1 MKKVLALILVAG
13 MVFGL
18 VACGSGSNTE
28 PSAAAG
34 EEEGASEEAADT
46 EASAEE
52 QSSDGEGQNSDG
64 KNEIALLVSA
74 VGSVDDKAYNSACW
88 IGMNRF
94 CEENPEYSCAY
105 FQPTEDTVEA
115 QVSICDA
122 AVAGGAEF
130 VVVAA
135 DQFKVALLEMSRAYP
150 DVKFLS
156 IEAAPQTI
164 DGEVF
169 IEDNVQVV
177 TYKAEQSGFF
187 AGYAAVKEGYRSLG
201 TIGGMAVPGV
211 IQYMY
216 GFVKG
221 TDVAAEEMGLDDVTV
236 KYTYAGNFEASPENQ
251 AKAAAWYQSGTEVIF
266 AVAGLMNGSIYAAA
280 EENGDVFAIGC
291 DANQNEMS
299 EKIITS
305 ALKDTENT
313 TYNGLVAWKDGSMET
328 GEILE
333 FGCAEQ
339 ACGLAM
345 DGARFQNFTQEEYDS
360 LFERVAK
367 NEDGIADSIPDDLA
381 YEDPTQ
387 IPVNAIKL
395 DYIK

>member
-1 MKKVLALILVAG
+1 MKKILSLMLVLG
-13 MVFGL
+13 MTFSL
-18 VACGSGSNTE
+18 VACGSG
-28 PSAAAG
+28 AAPETPAASEG
-34 EEEGASEEAADT
+34 EEAGSAEAAET
-46 EASAEE
+46 EASG
-52 QSSDGEGQNSDG
+52 GESTDG
-64 KNEIALLVSA
+64 KNRIALLISA
-74 VGSVDDKAYNSACW
+74 VSSVDDKAFNTACW
-88 IGMNRF
+88 VGMNRF
-94 CEENPEYSCAY
+94 CDENPEYTCTY

-130 VVVAA
+130 IVVAA
-135 DQFKVALLEMSRAYP
+135 DQFKVSLLEMSRAYP

-164 DGEVF
+164 DGEVS

-221 TDVAAEEMGLDDVTV
+221 ADVAAEEMGLDDVTV

-266 AVAGLMNGSIYAAA
+266 AVASVMNNSIFAAA
-280 EENGDVFAIGC
+280 EENGNVVAMGC
-291 DANQNEMS
+291 DANQNEIS
-299 EKIITS
+299 EKVLTS

-313 TYNGLVAWKDGSMET
+313 TYNSLTAWKDGTMET
-328 GEILE
+328 GEIVE
-333 FGCAEQ
+333 MGCAEQ

-345 DGARFQNFTQEEYDS
+345 DGARFQKFTQEEYEA
-360 LFERVAK
+360 LFERVAN
-367 NEDGIADSIPDDLA
+367 NEDGIADSIPDDSA

-387 IPVNAIKL
+387 IPVNAITL

>member
-1 MKKVLALILVAG
+1 MKKIVSLILVLG
-13 MVFGL
+13 MVFSL
-18 VACGSGSNTE
+18 VACGSGAAPET
-28 PSAAAG
+28 SAASEG
-34 EEEGASEEAADT
+34 EESSAETT
-46 EASAEE
+46 EAENTGSESA
-52 QSSDGEGQNSDG
+52 DG
-64 KNEIALLVSA
+64 KSQIALLVSA
-74 VGSVDDKAYNSACW
+74 AGTLDDKAFNTACW
-88 IGMNRF
+88 VGMNRF

-130 VVVAA
+130 IVVAA

-150 DVKFLS
+150 DVMFLS

-164 DGEVF
+164 DGEVS

-221 TDVAAEEMGLDDVTV
+221 ADVAAEEMGLDDVTV

-266 AVAGLMNGSIYAAA
+266 AVASVMNNSVFAAA
-280 EENGDVFAIGC
+280 EEHGDVMAMGC
-291 DANQNEMS
+291 DANQNEIS
-299 EKIITS
+299 EKVLTS

-313 TYNGLVAWKDGSMET
+313 TYNGLVAWQAGTLET
-328 GEILE
+328 GKTVEL
-333 FGCAEQ
+333 GSAEQ

-345 DGARFQNFTQEEYDS
+345 DGARFQNFTQEEYEA
-360 LFERVAK
+360 LFERVAN
-367 NEDGIADSIPDDLA
+367 NEDGIADSIPDDSA

-387 IPVNAIKL
+387 IPVNAITL
-395 DYIK
+395 DFIK

>member
-1 MKKVLALILVAG
+1 MKKILSLILVLG
-13 MVFGL
+13 MTFSL
-18 VACGSGSNTE
+18 VACGSGE
-28 PSAAAG
+28 APEAPAASEG
-34 EEEGASEEAADT
+34 EEAS
-46 EASAEE
+46 SAETAE
-52 QSSDGEGQNSDG
+52 AESLGGDESADG
-64 KNEIALLVSA
+64 KNQIALLISSVS
-74 VGSVDDKAYNSACW
+74 SLDDKAFNTAYW
-88 IGMNRF
+88 VGMNRF
-94 CEENPEYSCAY
+94 CDENPEYTCTY

-130 VVVAA
+130 IVVAA
-135 DQFKVALLEMSRAYP
+135 DQFKVSLLEMSRAYP

-164 DGEVF
+164 DGEVS

-187 AGYAAVKEGYRSLG
+187 AGYAAVREGYRSLG

-221 TDVAAEEMGLDDVTV
+221 ADVAAEEMGLDDVTV

-266 AVAGLMNGSIYAAA
+266 AVAGVMNNSIFAAA
-280 EENGDVFAIGC
+280 EENGDVVAMGC
-291 DANQNEMS
+291 DANQNEIS
-299 EKIITS
+299 ERIVTS

-313 TYNGLVAWKDGSMET
+313 TYNGLVAWKDGTMET
-328 GEILE
+328 GKTVEL
-333 FGCAEQ
+333 GSAEQ

-345 DGARFQNFTQEEYDS
+345 DGARFQNFTQEEYES
-360 LFERVAK
+360 LFERVAN
-367 NEDGIADSIPDDLA
+367 NENGIADSIPDDSA

-387 IPVNAIKL
+387 IPVNAITL
-395 DYIK
+395 DFIK